1 MRKRLEA
8 FFIFYI
14 GIQVA
19 VQAAVFVAPEL
30 PNSIKVLLENARKEQ
45 KGDLNKALIQC
56 KEALILAKNKNE
68 PYALYCVEHGIA
80 LAYED
85 NNALDSAEVHYLK
98 ALYYTQNPNFE
109 PYQCRVYNDLA
120 IVKKLKGDFET
131 SENYYNQSLELGKK
145 TNNLESQEF
154 AYHGLGTL
162 QETQGKFEKAVEY
175 YWESVR
181 IAEKRGNKE
190 GIVNTIQNLATTYT
204 RLKNH
209 TAALSTIEKAYNLA
223 KEEKS
228 TLLMASVLFDYGRV
242 LNGAE
247 EYDGALEK
255 YGLALDSFRVANF
268 KPLIARTLFYMADT
282 YTAKGNLVAAKAH
295 FESCKQYEQ
304 YISVKSRA
312 ELNTKLGRLYS
323 QENDWAKAKD
333 AFLSSYSIADA
344 HSMRDLK
351 KESANN
357 LATAFGELKDYKNAY
372 AYSQIA
378 KTLQDSLIST
388 TLNKN
393 IAELQIS
400 YDTEKREKEI
410 QSLRL
415 KQFQTILLFGGIFLI
430 GFISILLY
438 ILRLRTK
445 NNAALQVQNQQI
457 ETQNRLL
464 FEKNTAL
471 EQFAFAAAHDLKE
484 PLRNIGSFSNLLQR
498 QYKNKLDENAN
509 DYLNFIVTATK
520 RMNDLLVALLNFSEL
535 TADKATVTQKTDLT
549 QVLET
554 VENNLK
560 QSIQES
566 NASLHYHTPLPLI
579 PMKEEHLFRLLQHLV
594 SNAIKFVHKK
604 NPLVFINAQE
614 TDQQIL
620 LSVKDN
626 GIGIEKKYEDKIYR
640 LFQQLHKNGTFEGSG
655 VGLSVCKN
663 IVDKYGGKIWY
674 ESELQH
680 GTTFFVAIPKR

>member
-1 MRKRLEA
+1 MRKRFEA
-8 FFIFYI
+8 FFLFYI
-14 GIQVA
+14 GILVA
-19 VQAAVFVAPEL
+19 VQAADFVTPEI
-30 PNSIKVLLENARKEQ
+30 PKSIKALLENAQKEQ
-45 KGDLNKALIQC
+45 KGDLNKALIQYQ
-56 KEALILAKNKNE
+56 EALILAKKNNE
-68 PYALYCVEHGIA
+68 PYTLYIVEHDIA

-85 NNALDSAEVHYLK
+85 NNSLDSAEIHYLK
-98 ALYYTQNPNFE
+98 ALHYTKNPNFE
-109 PYQCRVYNDLA
+109 PYECRIYNDLA
-120 IVKKLKGDFET
+120 IVKKLKGDFLA

-145 TNNLESQEF
+145 INNLESQEF

-181 IAEKRGNKE
+181 MAEKRGNKE

-209 TAALSTIEKAYNLA
+209 TAALSTIEKAYTLA

-247 EYDGALEK
+247 DYNGALQK
-255 YGLALDSFRVANF
+255 YSLALDSFQVANF

-312 ELNTKLGRLYS
+312 ELNAKLGRLYS

-333 AFLSSYSIADA
+333 AFLSSYTIANL
-344 HSMRDLK
+344 HSMRDLE
-351 KESANN
+351 KESASN
-357 LATAFGELKDYKNAY
+357 LANAFSQLNDYKNAY
-372 AYSQIA
+372 EYSRIA

-410 QSLRL
+410 QNLRL
-415 KQFQTILLFGGIFLI
+415 NQFQTILIFGGLSLI

-438 ILRLRTK
+438 ILRLRTQ
-445 NNAALQVQNQQI
+445 NNAALQVQNQHI

-464 FEKNTAL
+464 LEKNTAL

-498 QYKNKLDENAN
+498 QYKNKLDDNAKE
-509 DYLNFIVTATK
+509 YLGFIVNGAK
-520 RMNDLLVALLNFSEL
+520 RMNDLLIALLNFSEL
-535 TADKATVTQKTDLT
+535 TADKATITQKIELN
-549 QVLET
+549 QVLST
-554 VENNLK
+554 VEKNL
-560 QSIQES
+560 QFIIQDSDASI
-566 NASLHYHTPLPLI
+566 HYNTSLPLI
-579 PMKEEHLFRLLQHLV
+579 PMKEEHLLRLLQNLV

-604 NPLVFINAQE
+604 TPLVLIDAHE
-614 TDQQIL
+614 TDKQIV

-626 GIGIEKKYEDKIYR
+626 GIGIEKEYEDKIYR
-640 LFQQLHKNGTFEGSG
+640 LFQQLHKNSTFEGSG
-655 VGLSVCKN
+655 VGLSICKN
-663 IVDKYGGKIWY
+663 IVDKYGGRIWY
-674 ESELQH
+674 ESELQY
-680 GTTFFVAIPKR
+680 GTTFFVAIPKK

>member
-8 FFIFYI
+8 FFLFYI
-14 GIQVA
+14 GILVA
-19 VQAAVFVAPEL
+19 VQATEFVAPEL
-30 PNSIKVLLENARKEQ
+30 PKTVQVLLEQAQKVQ
-45 KGDLNKALIQC
+45 KGDLNKALIQY
-56 KEALILAKNKNE
+56 KEALIIAKKKNE
-68 PYALYCVEHGIA
+68 PYTLYAVEHGIA

-85 NNALDSAEVHYLK
+85 NNALDSAEIHYLK
-98 ALYYTQNPNFE
+98 ALSYTKNPNFE
-109 PYQCRVYNDLA
+109 HYQCQIYNDLA
-120 IVKKLKGDFET
+120 IVKKLKGDFLA
-131 SENYYNQSLELGKK
+131 SESYYNQSLELGKK
-145 TNNLESQEF
+145 TNDLESQEF
-154 AYHGLGTL
+154 AFHGLGTL

-181 IAEKRGNKE
+181 MAEKRGNKE

-209 TAALSTIEKAYNLA
+209 TAALSTIEKAYSLA

-247 EYDGALEK
+247 DYNGALQK
-255 YGLALDSFRVANF
+255 YSLALDSFRVANF

-282 YTAKGNLVAAKAH
+282 YTAKGNLMAAKAH

-323 QENDWAKAKD
+323 QENDWTKAKD
-333 AFLSSYSIADA
+333 AFLSSYTIAHE
-344 HSMRDLK
+344 HSMRDLE

-357 LATAFGELKDYKNAY
+357 LANTYSQLGDYKNAY
-372 AYSQIA
+372 QYGNFA
-378 KTLQDSLIST
+378 KVLQDSLIST

-415 KQFQTILLFGGIFLI
+415 KQFQTILLFGGVLLI

-445 NNAALQVQNQQI
+445 NNAALQVQNQHI

-464 FEKNTAL
+464 FEKNAAL

-498 QYKNKLDENAN
+498 QYKNKLDDNAN
-509 DYLNFIVTATK
+509 EYLSFIVNGAK

-535 TADKATVTQKTDLT
+535 TADQATITRKVNLN
-549 QVLET
+549 EAIST
-554 VENNLK
+554 VEKSLK
-560 QSIQES
+560 YTIHET
-566 NASLHYHTPLPLI
+566 NASINYHTALPLI
-579 PMKEEHLFRLLQHLV
+579 LMKEEHLLRLLQNLV
-594 SNAIKFVHKK
+594 SNAIKFVDKK
-604 NPLVFINAQE
+604 APFIFIDAHE
-614 TDQQIL
+614 TDKQIV

-626 GIGIEKKYEDKIYR
+626 GIGIEKEYEDKIYR
-640 LFQQLHKNGTFEGSG
+640 LFQQLHKNSTFEGSG
-655 VGLSVCKN
+655 VGLSICKN

-674 ESELQH
+674 ESELHQ
-680 GTTFFVAIPKR
+680 GTTFFVELPKK